1 MVAVEPEARSAS
13 SSADD
18 GFAPAGRGHRPG
30 TPLIETAGLSK
41 RFGAHLAVDDV
52 SFACAPGTVTGFL
65 GPNGA
70 GKSTTLRMICGLA
83 NPSAGSATVM
93 GRSYRSI
100 PNPARH
106 VGVMLDASA
115 QHSGRTGRE
124 TLRLSAETM
133 GVDRSRVP
141 EMLAR
146 VGLDPSA
153 AKKRV
158 GKYSLGM
165 RQRLGLAQ
173 VLIGD
178 PEVLILDE
186 PANGLDPQGIIWM
199 RDLLRGFAQAGGTVL
214 LSSHLLHEIDAIA
227 DQLVLINRGKIVA
240 QGAKAELLAT
250 SGSLVRSPDRA
261 GLERALAAA
270 GIEFTASGDGLVAT
284 AESEEVGAAAH
295 AGDVAL
301 SELRAADGGG
311 LEQLFLSLTADDP
324 QAQTPAQAQKP
335 AQPGAPAAA
344 PPPPPPPPPPGGSA

>member
-1 MVAVEPEARSAS
+1 MIEA
-13 SSADD
+13 
-18 GFAPAGRGHRPG
+18 
-30 TPLIETAGLSK
+30 AGLSK
-41 RFGAHLAVDDV
+41 RFGGQMAVDDA
-52 SFACAPGTVTGFL
+52 SFTCAPGTVTGFL

-83 NPSAGSATVM
+83 HPTAGTATVL
-93 GRSYRSI
+93 GGPYRRI
-100 PNPARH
+100 ANPARH

-141 EMLAR
+141 EWLER

-173 VLIGD
+173 VLIGE
-178 PEVLILDE
+178 PQVLILDE

-199 RDLLRGFAQAGGTVL
+199 RDLLRGFAQGGGTVL
-214 LSSHLLHEIDAIA
+214 LSSHLLHEVDAIA
-227 DQLVLINRGKIVA
+227 DQLVLINRGRIVA

-250 SGSLVRSPDRA
+250 SGSYVRSPDRS
-261 GLERALAAA
+261 GLERALHAA
-270 GIEFTASGDGLVAT
+270 GIQFSASGDGLLADGDG
-284 AESEEVGAAAH
+284 ERVGAAAH
-295 AGDVAL
+295 SGGVAL
-301 SELRAADGGG
+301 SELRGADGGG
-311 LEQLFLSLTADDP
+311 LEQLFLSLTSDAGE
-324 QAQTPAQAQKP
+324 
-335 AQPGAPAAA
+335 PGTA
-344 PPPPPPPPPPGGSA
+344 PPPPPPGTTAAGSGGQPPPPPPPPGALS

>member
-1 MVAVEPEARSAS
+1 MIEA
-13 SSADD
+13 
-18 GFAPAGRGHRPG
+18 
-30 TPLIETAGLSK
+30 TGLSK
-41 RFGAHLAVDDV
+41 RFGGQLAVDDV
-52 SFACAPGTVTGFL
+52 SFSCAPGTVTGFL

-83 NPSAGSATVM
+83 NPTAGSATVL
-93 GRSYRSI
+93 GQSYRRI
-100 PNPARH
+100 ANPARH
-106 VGVMLDASA
+106 IGVMLDASA

-124 TLRLSAETM
+124 TLRLSAETI

-141 EMLAR
+141 AMLER
-146 VGLDPSA
+146 VGLDPLA

-227 DQLVLINRGKIVA
+227 DRLVLINRGRIVA
-240 QGAKAELLAT
+240 HGAKAELLAT
-250 SGSLVRSPDRA
+250 SGSLVRSPDPA
-261 GLERALAAA
+261 ALERALHAA
-270 GIEFTASGDGLVAT
+270 GIGYSATADGLVAD
-284 AESEEVGAAAH
+284 AEAERVGAAAH
-295 AGDVAL
+295 AGGVAL

-311 LEQLFLSLTADDP
+311 LEQLFLALTSD
-324 QAQTPAQAQKP
+324 QAA
-335 AQPGAPAAA
+335 PGALP
-344 PPPPPPPPPPGGSA
+344 PPPPGTQPPPPPPPPPGAAS

>member
-1 MVAVEPEARSAS
+1 M
-13 SSADD
+13 
-18 GFAPAGRGHRPG
+18 
-30 TPLIETAGLSK
+30 IETQGLTK
-41 RFGAHLAVDDV
+41 RFGGHLAVDDV
-52 SFACAPGTVTGFL
+52 TFSCQPGTVTGFL

-83 NPSAGSATVM
+83 NPSGGSATVL
-93 GRSYRSI
+93 GERYRRMA
-100 PNPARH
+100 NPARH

-133 GVDRSRVP
+133 GIDRSHVP
-141 EMLAR
+141 EWLER

-178 PEVLILDE
+178 PQVLILDE

-199 RDLLRGFAQAGGTVL
+199 RDLLRGFAEKGGTVL
-214 LSSHLLHEIDAIA
+214 LSSHLLHEIDVIA

-240 QGAKAELLAT
+240 QGSKAELLAS

-261 GLERALAAA
+261 GLERALGAA
-270 GIEFTASGDGLVAT
+270 GIDFVPSGDGLIASTDGVN
-284 AESEEVGAAAH
+284 VGAAAL
-295 AGDVAL
+295 AGGVAL
-301 SELRAADGGG
+301 SELRAAEGGG
-311 LEQLFLSLTADDP
+311 LEQLFLSLTGDGAAGAP
-324 QAQTPAQAQKP
+324 GGTPP
-335 AQPGAPAAA
+335 PPPGAGGQAAA
-344 PPPPPPPPPPGGSA
+344 PPPPPPPPPGAPS

>member
-1 MVAVEPEARSAS
+1 M
-13 SSADD
+13 
-18 GFAPAGRGHRPG
+18 
-30 TPLIETAGLSK
+30 SK
-41 RFGAHLAVDDV
+41 RFGGQLAVDDA
-52 SFACAPGTVTGFL
+52 SFSCTPGTVTGFL

-83 NPSAGSATVM
+83 TPTAGSATVL
-93 GRSYRSI
+93 GQPYRKI
-100 PNPARH
+100 ANPARH

-141 EMLAR
+141 EWLER
-146 VGLDPSA
+146 VGLDQSA

-178 PEVLILDE
+178 PQVLILDE

-199 RDLLRGFAQAGGTVL
+199 RDLLRGFAHGGGTVL
-214 LSSHLLHEIDAIA
+214 LSSHLLHEVDAIA

-240 QGAKAELLAT
+240 QGAKDELLAT
-250 SGSLVRSPDRA
+250 SGSFVRSPDRG
-261 GLERALAAA
+261 GLERALQAA
-270 GIEFTASGDGLVAT
+270 GIQFTASGDGLVADG
-284 AESEEVGAAAH
+284 EGERVGAAAH
-295 AGDVAL
+295 AGGIAL

-311 LEQLFLSLTADDP
+311 LEQLFLSLTSDAAEP
-324 QAQTPAQAQKP
+324 GTAPPPPPAPSGAQQ
-335 AQPGAPAAA
+335 
-344 PPPPPPPPPPGGSA
+344 PPPPPPPPPEAAS